1 MRAMISRVE
10 GELVSVGKGR
20 AELRCGPFTYELL
33 VPAADVARLE
43 TLVGQA
49 IEFHAL
55 HYLETSNQGANYTPR
70 LLGFQ
75 SAAARAFFELLTTIK
90 GLGPKRTLRALDLPH
105 QRIAEAIATRDLGLL
120 TTLPEIGRKL
130 AETICAQLSDKVE
143 KFIEP
148 PEVEIVAGAPR
159 GPASVMSDAIAV
171 LAQLGEPRIDARRLI
186 ERALA
191 EIGAAATADELVTAA
206 FRLKEP

>member
-1 MRAMISRVE
+1 MQAMISRVE

-33 VPAADVARLE
+33 VPSADVARLE
-43 TLVGQA
+43 SLVGEP

-55 HYLETSNQGANYTPR
+55 HYLETGNQGANYTPR

-75 SAAARAFFELLTTIK
+75 SAQARAFFELLTTVK

-105 QRIAEAIATRDLGLL
+105 QRIAEAISTRDLGLL
-120 TTLPEIGRKL
+120 TTLPEIGRRL
-130 AETICAQLSDKVE
+130 AETICAQLADKVE
-143 KFIEP
+143 KFLEAP
-148 PEVEIVAGAPR
+148 AAEIDAGAR
-159 GPASVMSDAIAV
+159 GSGAVMSDAIAV